1 MHWYKT
7 TNHGR
12 LANLISQAITT
23 TMIHLTASI
32 TDKTNDTGK
41 IPYR

>member
-7 TNHGR
+7 TTHGR
-12 LANLISQAITT
+12 LANLISQATT
-23 TMIHLTASI
+23 TTIHLTASI